1 MATAK
6 IFKSNIGLF
15 LLVDCFRPY
24 IDCTED
30 QGADED
36 NEDKP
41 KSIFERE
48 DLFKD
53 PIEEKD

>member
-6 IFKSNIGLF
+6 IFKSNIVFF

-24 IDCTED
+24 IDTTED

>member
-1 MATAK
+1 MTAW
-6 IFKSNIGLF
+6 IPSNAHIEADI
-15 LLVDCFRPY
+15 DCFKPY
-24 IDCTED
+24 IDTREEP
-30 QGADED
+30 GADED

-53 PIEEKD
+53 PLDEKD